1 MRPTT
6 PNRNTSIVNK
16 GIKFFIKN
24 LKRYDDSMRSV
35 SEFNQPVQK
44 LFTIKNNE
52 LKGFFDKS
60 YKGEYHAYPRQ
71 KFSKT
76 YVPNGYV
83 DILKPN
89 FFKK

>member
-1 MRPTT
+1 
-6 PNRNTSIVNK
+6 
-16 GIKFFIKN
+16 
-24 LKRYDDSMRSV
+24 MRSV

-89 FFKK
+89 FFLKNKKLYGKMCPFITPDTLDIDYKI